1 MSGGGSEGGMGNLSM
16 GIMNMLRPTIETKFH
31 IDMDWWEEQGRNL
44 RFHLHSRLCP
54 DCRAIYSSYEDAGDV
69 DWVDDLTAEVTRV
82 DALRHTLR
90 TCCGT
95 KPDYITEDMPFA
107 EAIFRV
113 FLANGNSPLTP
124 LELNQMLDRRP
135 PTTILRML
143 TQARTY
149 NGIKPIL

>member
-1 MSGGGSEGGMGNLSM
+1 MGMVD
-16 GIMNMLRPTIETKFH
+16 IMMRLMRPTTETKFH

-44 RFHLHSRLCP
+44 RFHVYNRLCS
-54 DCRAIYSSYEDAGDV
+54 DCRALYSSYEDAGDV
-69 DWVDDLTAEVTRV
+69 DWIDDQTAEVTRV

-90 TCCGT
+90 TCCST

-113 FLANGNSPLTP
+113 FLANGNAPLSP
-124 LELNQMLDRRP
+124 LELHEVLNRRP
-135 PTTILRML
+135 PRTIVRML
-143 TQARTY
+143 TQARVY